1 MRASAD
7 DRHRWAD
14 GQRQEQSFP
23 ASFLSGRFLQCHDRA
38 AELNHGSFHKISA
51 EIRNRVNIEFQD
63 WIGSHIDARRSFAI
77 ETTLNSAESG
87 IEIVRIYDNSEL
99 RGARPSNPGISNGKA
114 ELQGTRSSLM
124 AGISS

>member
-99 RGARPSNPGISNGKA
+99 RGRVRSWDIEWEA